1 MSSLGLIVTLASDIL
16 VLGAAFSFVAV
27 VFKYLWSQYRNYI
40 PTTINTTIDGIRS
53 NTGKDDDPV

>member
-27 VFKYLWSQYRNYI
+27 VFKHLWSQYRNYL
-40 PTTINTTIDGIRS
+40 PATINTTIDGIRS
-53 NTGKDDDPV
+53 YTGKDDDPV